1 MLQTINSSVVSD
13 MVGCKISVE
22 VDLANGFPNFTIV
35 GLPDAVV
42 RESKERIR
50 TAITNG
56 GFAFPERRVT
66 VNFVPTSL
74 KKEGSHLDLPI
85 ALGVL
90 CAYKS
95 PLRSAMA
102 VLGEL
107 SLTGEVVPIRGLL
120 PLLLA
125 FKAEGVT
132 SALIPAGNVEEAS
145 FLKDF
150 KIYPVGT
157 LEEAFYVINSPEL
170 ARCIACTGTMPEEKP
185 FSMDFSDIHGQGEAK
200 RMLEIAASGGH
211 HLLLMGP
218 PGCGKTLLA
227 KALPSI
233 LPPMSYGELLE
244 VGELHALTKTKSPV
258 VNQRPF
264 RSPHY
269 HMTRTALC
277 GGGGTVRPGEMSLAH
292 QGVLYMDEFLE
303 FSKDVI
309 ESLRHPMESGEIHIS
324 RIYGQLNLPSRFILM
339 ATFNPCPCGY
349 QGDVERHCTCSPIN
363 ARRYIERLSGPILDR
378 FDLQGILT
386 KVSYQHLRSENRE
399 ENSSTIRTRVIRTRA
414 IQEARFQ
421 SKHRLN
427 AYMDNGQIQQ
437 HCLLSPHTEQL
448 LENAYRSLRLSAR
461 SLNQILKIARTL
473 ADMAE
478 KEHIEDAE
486 ILEALRYRRIDTEV
500 MFK

>member
-13 MVGCKISVE
+13 MVGCKVSVE

-74 KKEGSHLDLPI
+74 KKEGSHLDLPM

-90 CAYKS
+90 CAYQS
-95 PLRSAMA
+95 PLRSAMG

-107 SLTGEVVPIRGLL
+107 SLTGEVIAIRGIL

-125 FKAEGVT
+125 FKAEGMT
-132 SALIPAGNVEEAS
+132 SALVPLGNVEEAS

-150 KIYPVGT
+150 KVYPVAS
-157 LEEAFYVINSPEL
+157 LQEAFLVINSPEL
-170 ARCIACTGTMPEEKP
+170 ARCIHCTGNMPEERP
-185 FSMDFSDIHGQGEAK
+185 FAMDFGDIRGQGEAK

-233 LPPMSYGELLE
+233 LPPMSYDELLK
-244 VGELHALTKTKSPV
+244 VGELHALTKTKMAM

-269 HMTRTALC
+269 HMSRTALC
-277 GGGGTVRPGEMSLAH
+277 GGGGSVRPGEMSLAH

-309 ESLRHPMESGEIHIS
+309 ESLRHPMESGEISLS
-324 RIYGQLNLPSRFILM
+324 RIYGRVTLPSRFILM

-349 QGDVERHCTCSPIN
+349 QGDVERQCTCSPIN
-363 ARRYIERLSGPILDR
+363 VRRYIERLSGPILDR

-386 KVSYQHLRSENRE
+386 KVSYEHLRSDFKE
-399 ENSSTIRTRVIRTRA
+399 EKSTTIRDRVIKTRN

-421 SKHRLN
+421 TKYQLN
-427 AYMDNGQIQQ
+427 GFMDNGQIKRYCALQPQ
-437 HCLLSPHTEQL
+437 TEKI
-448 LENAYRSLRLSAR
+448 LEMAYQNLKLSAR

-473 ADMAE
+473 ADMAG
-478 KEHIEDAE
+478 KSHIEDPE
-486 ILEALRYRRIDTEV
+486 ILEALRYRRLDTEV